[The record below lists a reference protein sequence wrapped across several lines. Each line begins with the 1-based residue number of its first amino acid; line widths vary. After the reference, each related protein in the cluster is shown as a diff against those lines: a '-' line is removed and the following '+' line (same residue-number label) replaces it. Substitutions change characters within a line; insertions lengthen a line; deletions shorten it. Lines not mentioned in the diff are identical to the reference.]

1 MLGVVIADRYEILEK
16 IGEGGMAL
24 VFKAK
29 DLKLQ
34 RIVAVKVLKEEY
46 LQDSEFVKK
55 FKAEAIAAGSISDG
69 NIVNIFDVGTD
80 GNVNYIVMEYL
91 QGKTLKEI
99 INEKGKIHC
108 EDAIEISLQIAK
120 ALDCAHRSNIIHR
133 DIKPHNI
140 MITDYGIVKVMDF
153 GIAKAVN
160 STTITNTN
168 VVLGSVHYIS
178 PEQAKGQYVNKTCD
192 LYSLG
197 AVMYE
202 MVTGVVPYDGDTPV
216 SIAIKHI
223 QEELIEPKTLN
234 PNVPESLNKVIV
246 KLLQKNPDMRY
257 QSAKELQVD
266 LIKIKN
272 GESLE
277 NNYEEEFTKVLPRV
291 DDINSM
297 MKNSNTNTE
306 NNNEDLNGDKTD
318 IDDEDEENDEDDDS
332 KKLNVDKKKAMI
344 FAIALAAVLLLV
356 VGVVVMPALSSDSS
370 SGKVTVPSILKMDK
384 AEAKKKVEKAGL
396 TFKIVEKKKS
406 SEQEGKVINV
416 SPKVGTE
423 VKKGSVVKVTI
434 SLGPGDTEVP
444 DVTGKSQKEAEAA
457 LEKAGFKVGDVTTE
471 YSDTIIYG
479 LVMSQDPK
487 GGDKVD
493 KGETVNLVISNGPKA
508 REYNLIG
515 KTVDDAKSEV
525 GSFAKI
531 SVSNETVKT
540 NDSSKD
546 GLIGAQDKT
555 SVRIN
560 ETITVSLYKYE
571 KDKDM
576 VQVPY
581 LNGQNL
587 KDVMNSYKNKLTI
600 VATDEYGQSING
612 SYGDYTVSK
621 GPDNA
626 GASVEKGSTI
636 YVTCKKSGSSSG
648 HNGNSG
654 SENPYDDIVK
664 MVGKNLASVENDW
677 SKTYTLVP
685 IIDGNINNVVT
696 ENPSDYTVA
705 AGWESGGKIILNVYK
720 N

>member
-1 MLGVVIADRYEILEK
+1 MLGIVIADRYELLEK

-34 RIVAVKVLKEEY
+34 RVVAVKVLKEEY

-55 FKAEAIAAGSISDG
+55 FKAEAVAAGSISDG
-69 NIVNIFDVGTD
+69 NIVNVFDVGTD
-80 GNVNYIVMEYL
+80 ENVNYIVMEYL

-108 EDAIEISLQIAK
+108 EDAIEISIQIAK

-223 QEELIEPKTLN
+223 QEQLIEPKTLN
-234 PNVPESLNKVIV
+234 PNIPESLNKVIV

-266 LIKIKN
+266 LMKIKN
-272 GESLE
+272 GESID
-277 NNYEEEFTKVLPRV
+277 NNNEDEFTKVLPRV

-297 MKNSNTNTE
+297 MKNTNTG
-306 NNNEDLNGDKTD
+306 NDDSNVEDFNSDKSN
-318 IDDEDEENDEDDDS
+318 IDDEDYNDEDDI
-332 KKLNVDKKKAMI
+332 KKRNVDKRKVMI

-356 VGVVVMPALSSDSS
+356 VGFVVMPALSSDSS
-370 SGKVTVPSILKMDK
+370 SEKVSVPSILKMDK

-406 SEQEGKVINV
+406 SEEEGKVINV

-434 SLGPGDTEVP
+434 SLGPGDVEVP
-444 DVTGKSQKEAEAA
+444 DVTGKSQEDAEAE
-457 LEKAGFKVGDVTTE
+457 LEDAGFKIGDVTTE
-471 YSDTIIYG
+471 YSDDVTYG
-479 LVMSQDPK
+479 LVISQDPE

-493 KGETVNLVISNGPKA
+493 KGDTVNLVISNGPKA
-508 REYNLIG
+508 REYNLVG
-515 KTVDDAKSEV
+515 KTVDAAKNEV

-531 SVSNETVKT
+531 SVSSSTTATTDE
-540 NDSSKD
+540 SKD
-546 GLIGAQDKT
+546 GLIASQDKT
-555 SVRIN
+555 SVKIN
-560 ETITVSLYKYE
+560 ETITVTLYKYE
-571 KDKDM
+571 KAKDM

-587 KDVMNSYKNKLTI
+587 KDVINSYKNKLTI
-600 VATDEYGQSING
+600 VATDEYGQTITGN
-612 SYGDYTVSK
+612 YGDYTVSK

-626 GASVEKGSTI
+626 GSSVEKGSTI
-636 YVTCKKSGSSSG
+636 YVTCSGKNNSNSNSGNSSS
-648 HNGNSG
+648 S
-654 SENPYDDIVK
+654 NPYEDIDK
-664 MVGKNLASVENDW
+664 MKGKNLASVLNDW
-677 SKTYTLVP
+677 SKTYTIEP
-685 IIDGNINNVVT
+685 RIDGWKEFEGNT
-696 ENPSDYTVA
+696 SDYTVA
-705 AGWESGGKIILNVYK
+705 SGWTEGEKIILSVYK

>member
-1 MLGVVIADRYEILEK
+1 MLGIVIADRYELLEK

-55 FKAEAIAAGSISDG
+55 FKAEAVAAGSISDG
-69 NIVNIFDVGTD
+69 NIVNVFDVGTD
-80 GNVNYIVMEYL
+80 GKVNYIVMEYL

-99 INEKGKIHC
+99 INEKGKIHF
-108 EDAIEISLQIAK
+108 EDAIEISIQIAK

-178 PEQAKGQYVNKTCD
+178 PEQAKGQYVDKTCD

-234 PNVPESLNKVIV
+234 PNIPESLNNVIV
-246 KLLQKNPDMRY
+246 KLLQKNPVMRY
-257 QSAKELQVD
+257 QSAKELQGD

-272 GESLE
+272 GESLIS
-277 NNYEEEFTKVLPRV
+277 NNEDEFTKVLPRV

-306 NNNEDLNGDKTD
+306 NNTNNIEDFNSDRSNIDNGDD
-318 IDDEDEENDEDDDS
+318 DDEDI
-332 KKLNVDKKKAMI
+332 KKRNVDKKKAMI

-356 VGVVVMPALSSDSS
+356 VGFVVMPALSSDSS
-370 SGKVTVPSILKMDK
+370 EKVSVPSILKLDK
-384 AEAKKKVEKAGL
+384 SEAKKKVEKAGL

-406 SEQEGKVINV
+406 SEKEGTVINV
-416 SPKVGTE
+416 DPKVGTE
-423 VKKGSVVKVTI
+423 VKKGSEVKVTI
-434 SLGPGDTEVP
+434 SLGPGDVEVP
-444 DVTGKSQKEAEAA
+444 DVTGKSQKEATAE
-457 LEKAGFKVGDVTTE
+457 LEKAGFKVGDITTE
-471 YSDTIIYG
+471 YSDDVTYG
-479 LVMSQDPK
+479 LVMSQDPE

-493 KGETVNLVISNGPKA
+493 EGETVNLVISNGPKA

-531 SVSNETVKT
+531 SVSNSTTTT
-540 NDSSKD
+540 NDESKD
-546 GLIGAQDKT
+546 GLIASQDKT
-555 SVRIN
+555 SVKIN
-560 ETITVSLYKYE
+560 ETITVTLYKYE
-571 KDKDM
+571 KAKDM

-587 KDVMNSYKNKLTI
+587 KDVINSYKNKLTI
-600 VATDEYGQSING
+600 VATDENGQSING
-612 SYGDYTVSK
+612 NYGDYTISK

-626 GASVEKGSTI
+626 GSSVEKGSTI
-636 YVTCKKSGSSSG
+636 YVTCKSKNSSS
-648 HNGNSG
+648 NNNENSYDVWVDI
-654 SENPYDDIVK
+654 ENMK
-664 MVGKNLASVENDW
+664 GKNLASVNNDYG
-677 SKTYTLVP
+677 SKYTIVAKTGNYEIVDKSEYSNYSVSWGQP
-685 IIDGNINNVVT
+685 DSDGKT
-696 ENPSDYTVA
+696 
-705 AGWESGGKIILNVYK
+705 IILWVYK

>member
-1 MLGVVIADRYEILEK
+1 MLGIVIADRYELLEK

-34 RIVAVKVLKEEY
+34 RVVAVKVLKEEY

-55 FKAEAIAAGSISDG
+55 FKAEAVAAGSISDG
-69 NIVNIFDVGTD
+69 NIVNVFDVGTD

-108 EDAIEISLQIAK
+108 EDAIEISIQIAK

-223 QEELIEPKTLN
+223 QEQLIEPKTLN
-234 PNVPESLNKVIV
+234 PNIPESLNKVIV

-266 LIKIKN
+266 LMKIKN
-272 GESLE
+272 GESID
-277 NNYEEEFTKVLPRV
+277 NNNEDEFTKVLPRV

-297 MKNSNTNTE
+297 MKNTNTG
-306 NNNEDLNGDKTD
+306 NDDSNVEDFNSDKSN
-318 IDDEDEENDEDDDS
+318 IDDEDYNDEDDI
-332 KKLNVDKKKAMI
+332 KKRNVDKRKVMI

-356 VGVVVMPALSSDSS
+356 VGFVVMPALSSDSS
-370 SGKVTVPSILKMDK
+370 SEKVSVPSILKMDK

-406 SEQEGKVINV
+406 SEEEGKVINV

-434 SLGPGDTEVP
+434 SLGPGDVEVP
-444 DVTGKSQKEAEAA
+444 DVTGKSQEDAEAE
-457 LEKAGFKVGDVTTE
+457 LEDAGFKIGDVTTE
-471 YSDTIIYG
+471 YSDDVTYG
-479 LVMSQDPK
+479 LVISQDPE

-493 KGETVNLVISNGPKA
+493 KGDTVNLVISNGPKA
-508 REYNLIG
+508 REYNLVG
-515 KTVDDAKSEV
+515 KTVDDAKNEV

-531 SVSNETVKT
+531 SVSSSTTAT
-540 NDSSKD
+540 NDESKD
-546 GLIGAQDKT
+546 GLIASQDKT
-555 SVRIN
+555 SVKIN
-560 ETITVSLYKYE
+560 ETITVTLYKYE
-571 KDKDM
+571 KEKDM

-587 KDVMNSYKNKLTI
+587 KDVINSYKNKLTI
-600 VATDEYGQSING
+600 VATDEYGQTITGN
-612 SYGDYTVSK
+612 YGDYTVSK

-626 GASVEKGSTI
+626 GSSVEKGSTI
-636 YVTCKKSGSSSG
+636 YVTCSGKNNSNSNS
-648 HNGNSG
+648 GNSG
-654 SENPYDDIVK
+654 KLDSSTVGNLVGQNLQSVYDTYSSQYKIMMKSKDWKDI
-664 MVGKNLASVENDW
+664 STHYSYYTVENAWLQGSNELWVQTKEPLD
-677 SKTYTLVP
+677 
-685 IIDGNINNVVT
+685 D
-696 ENPSDYTVA
+696 
-705 AGWESGGKIILNVYK
+705 
-720 N
+720 

>member
-1 MLGVVIADRYEILEK
+1 MLGIVIADRYELLEK

-55 FKAEAIAAGSISDG
+55 FKAEAVAAGSISDG
-69 NIVNIFDVGTD
+69 NIVNVFDVGTD
-80 GNVNYIVMEYL
+80 GKVNYIVMEYL

-99 INEKGKIHC
+99 INEKGKIHF
-108 EDAIEISLQIAK
+108 EDAIEISIQIAK

-178 PEQAKGQYVNKTCD
+178 PEQAKGQYVDKTCD

-234 PNVPESLNKVIV
+234 PNIPESLNNVIV
-246 KLLQKNPDMRY
+246 KLLQKNPVMRY
-257 QSAKELQVD
+257 QSAKELQGD

-272 GESLE
+272 GESLIS
-277 NNYEEEFTKVLPRV
+277 NNEDEFTKVLPRV

-306 NNNEDLNGDKTD
+306 NNTNNIEDFNSDRSNIDNGDD
-318 IDDEDEENDEDDDS
+318 DDEDI
-332 KKLNVDKKKAMI
+332 KKRNVDKKKAMI

-356 VGVVVMPALSSDSS
+356 VGFVVMPALSSDSS
-370 SGKVTVPSILKMDK
+370 EKVSVPSILKLDK
-384 AEAKKKVEKAGL
+384 SEAKKKVEKAGL

-406 SEQEGKVINV
+406 SEKEGTVINV
-416 SPKVGTE
+416 DPKVGTE
-423 VKKGSVVKVTI
+423 VKKGSEVKVTI
-434 SLGPGDTEVP
+434 SLGPGDVEVP
-444 DVTGKSQKEAEAA
+444 DVTGKSQKEATAE
-457 LEKAGFKVGDVTTE
+457 LEKAGFKVGDITTE
-471 YSDTIIYG
+471 YSDDVTYG
-479 LVMSQDPK
+479 LVMSQDPE

-493 KGETVNLVISNGPKA
+493 EGETVNLVISNGPKA

-531 SVSNETVKT
+531 SVSNSTTTT
-540 NDSSKD
+540 NDESKD
-546 GLIGAQDKT
+546 GLIASQDKT
-555 SVRIN
+555 SVKIN
-560 ETITVSLYKYE
+560 ETITVTLYKYE
-571 KDKDM
+571 KAKDM

-587 KDVMNSYKNKLTI
+587 KDVINSYKNKLTI
-600 VATDEYGQSING
+600 VATDENGQSING
-612 SYGDYTVSK
+612 NYGDYTISK

-626 GASVEKGSTI
+626 GSSVEKGSTI
-636 YVTCKKSGSSSG
+636 YVTCKSKNSSS
-648 HNGNSG
+648 NNNENSYDVLVDI
-654 SENPYDDIVK
+654 ENMK
-664 MVGKNLASVENDW
+664 GKNLASVNNDYG
-677 SKTYTLVP
+677 SKYTIVAKTGNYEIVDKSEYSNYSVSWGQP
-685 IIDGNINNVVT
+685 DSDGKT
-696 ENPSDYTVA
+696 
-705 AGWESGGKIILNVYK
+705 IILWVYK

>member
-1 MLGVVIADRYEILEK
+1 MLGIVIADRYELLEK

-34 RIVAVKVLKEEY
+34 RVVAVKVLKEEY

-55 FKAEAIAAGSISDG
+55 FKAEAVAAGSISDG
-69 NIVNIFDVGTD
+69 NIVNVFDVGTD
-80 GNVNYIVMEYL
+80 GKVNYIVMEYL

-99 INEKGKIHC
+99 INEKGKIHF
-108 EDAIEISLQIAK
+108 EDAIEISIQIAK

-234 PNVPESLNKVIV
+234 PNIPESLNNVIV

-266 LIKIKN
+266 LMKIKN
-272 GESLE
+272 GETLD
-277 NNYEEEFTKVLPRV
+277 NNNEDEFTKVLPRV

-297 MKNSNTNTE
+297 MKNNNTNTG
-306 NNNEDLNGDKTD
+306 NNTNDVEDFNSDKSNID
-318 IDDEDEENDEDDDS
+318 YDDDEDEDI
-332 KKLNVDKKKAMI
+332 KKRNVDKKKAMI

-356 VGVVVMPALSSDSS
+356 VGFVVMPALSSDSS
-370 SGKVTVPSILKMDK
+370 SEKVSVPSILNLDK
-384 AEAKKKVEKAGL
+384 AEAKKKVEKVGL

-406 SEQEGKVINV
+406 SQEEGKVINV

-434 SLGPGDTEVP
+434 SLGPGDVEVP
-444 DVTGKSQKEAEAA
+444 DVTGKSQKDAEAE
-457 LEKAGFKVGDVTTE
+457 LEEAGFKIGDITTE
-471 YSDTIIYG
+471 YSDDVTYG
-479 LVMSQDPK
+479 LVMSQDPA

-493 KGETVNLVISNGPKA
+493 EGETINLVISNGPKA
-508 REYNLIG
+508 REYNLVG
-515 KTVDDAKSEV
+515 KTVDDAKNEV

-531 SVSNETVKT
+531 SVSNSTTATTDE
-540 NDSSKD
+540 SKD
-546 GLIGAQDKT
+546 GLIASQDKT
-555 SVRIN
+555 SVKIN
-560 ETITVSLYKYE
+560 ETITVTLYKYE
-571 KDKDM
+571 KAKEM

-587 KDVMNSYKNKLTI
+587 KDVINSYKNKLTI
-600 VATDEYGQSING
+600 VATDEYGQTITGN
-612 SYGDYTVSK
+612 YGDYTVSK

-626 GASVEKGSTI
+626 GSSVEKGSTI
-636 YVTCKKSGSSSG
+636 YVTCSGKNNSNG
-648 HNGNSG
+648 NGNSG
-654 SENPYDDIVK
+654 E
-664 MVGKNLASVENDW
+664 
-677 SKTYTLVP
+677 
-685 IIDGNINNVVT
+685 INNPGDLAGDNLGDVISQYGDKYDTEIRDSSWNLVT
-696 ENPSDYTVA
+696 SNYKNYTVA
-705 AGWESGGKIILNVYK
+705 SAWWGSDPQGNKVLFIQTKE
-720 N
+720 

>member
-1 MLGVVIADRYEILEK
+1 
-16 IGEGGMAL
+16 MAL

-55 FKAEAIAAGSISDG
+55 FKAEAVAAGSISDG
-69 NIVNIFDVGTD
+69 NIVNVFDVGTD
-80 GNVNYIVMEYL
+80 GKVNYIVMEYL

-99 INEKGKIHC
+99 INEKGKIHF
-108 EDAIEISLQIAK
+108 EDAIEISIQIAK

-178 PEQAKGQYVNKTCD
+178 PEQAKGQYVDKTCD

-234 PNVPESLNKVIV
+234 PNIPESLNNVIV
-246 KLLQKNPDMRY
+246 KLLQKNPVMRY
-257 QSAKELQVD
+257 QSAKELQGD

-272 GESLE
+272 GESLIS
-277 NNYEEEFTKVLPRV
+277 NNEDEFTKVLPRV

-306 NNNEDLNGDKTD
+306 NNTNNIEDFNSDRSNIDNGDD
-318 IDDEDEENDEDDDS
+318 DDEDI
-332 KKLNVDKKKAMI
+332 KKRNVDKKKAMI

-356 VGVVVMPALSSDSS
+356 VGFVVMPALSSDSS
-370 SGKVTVPSILKMDK
+370 EKVSVPSILKLDK
-384 AEAKKKVEKAGL
+384 SEAKKKVEKAGL

-406 SEQEGKVINV
+406 SEKEGTVINV
-416 SPKVGTE
+416 DPKVGTE
-423 VKKGSVVKVTI
+423 VKKGSEVKVTI
-434 SLGPGDTEVP
+434 SLGPGDVEVP
-444 DVTGKSQKEAEAA
+444 DVTGKSQKEATAE
-457 LEKAGFKVGDVTTE
+457 LEKAGFKVGDITTE
-471 YSDTIIYG
+471 YSDDVTYG
-479 LVMSQDPK
+479 LVMSQDPE

-493 KGETVNLVISNGPKA
+493 EGETVNLVISNGPKA

-531 SVSNETVKT
+531 SVSNSTTTT
-540 NDSSKD
+540 NDESKD
-546 GLIGAQDKT
+546 GLIASQDKT
-555 SVRIN
+555 SVKIN
-560 ETITVSLYKYE
+560 ETITVTLYKYE
-571 KDKDM
+571 KAKDM

-587 KDVMNSYKNKLTI
+587 KDVINSYKNKLTI
-600 VATDEYGQSING
+600 VATDENGQSING
-612 SYGDYTVSK
+612 NYGDYTISK

-626 GASVEKGSTI
+626 GSSVEKGSTI
-636 YVTCKKSGSSSG
+636 YVTCKSKNSSS
-648 HNGNSG
+648 NNNENSYDVWVDI
-654 SENPYDDIVK
+654 ENMK
-664 MVGKNLASVENDW
+664 GKNLASVNNDYG
-677 SKTYTLVP
+677 SKYTIVAKTGNYEIVDKSEYSNYSVSWGQP
-685 IIDGNINNVVT
+685 DSDGKT
-696 ENPSDYTVA
+696 
-705 AGWESGGKIILNVYK
+705 IILWVYK